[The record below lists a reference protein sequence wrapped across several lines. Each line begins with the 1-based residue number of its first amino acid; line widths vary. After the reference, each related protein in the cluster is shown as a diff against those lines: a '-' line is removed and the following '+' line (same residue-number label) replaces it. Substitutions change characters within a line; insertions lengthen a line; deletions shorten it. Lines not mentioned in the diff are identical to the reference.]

1 MAYVWYTVPSELAET
16 LTAIVD
22 EYTMRDDPVDKA
34 NLIHL
39 VNRAIDFDE
48 NGD

>member
-22 EYTMRDDPVDKA
+22 EYTMRDNDADKA
-34 NLIHL
+34 KLIYYL
-39 VNRAIDFDE
+39 NEALEPD
-48 NGD
+48 

>member
-1 MAYVWYTVPSELAET
+1 MAYVWFTVPSELAET

-34 NLIHL
+34 NLVHAL
-39 VNRAIDFDE
+39 NDALE
-48 NGD
+48 E